1 MVKNYIQYQFG
12 TGLRPLK
19 DPPVNHTTV
28 RLNPVASSRIII
40 RDKNS
45 GRFAAEPRAIPH
57 AQSVHALLLA
67 AKTSTDRL
75 RTLLNKQY
83 RPVDEWLAQN
93 NNPYFFIIREDGSPT
108 LLSLAAIRE
117 CLSSVDELAL
127 LYLVPLNAPRHY
139 LRSSMFASG
148 FSSAL
153 IDHILGHSHEGY
165 EPLSILAA
173 TQIAEAESRFIE
185 HIEGI
190 FATLGF
196 RPASFRPP
204 VDF

>member
-1 MVKNYIQYQFG
+1 
-12 TGLRPLK
+12 
-19 DPPVNHTTV
+19 
-28 RLNPVASSRIII
+28 
-40 RDKNS
+40 
-45 GRFAAEPRAIPH
+45 
-57 AQSVHALLLA
+57 
-67 AKTSTDRL
+67 
-75 RTLLNKQY
+75 
-83 RPVDEWLAQN
+83 
-93 NNPYFFIIREDGSPT
+93 
-108 LLSLAAIRE
+108 
-117 CLSSVDELAL
+117 
-127 LYLVPLNAPRHY
+127 
-139 LRSSMFASG
+139 MFASG